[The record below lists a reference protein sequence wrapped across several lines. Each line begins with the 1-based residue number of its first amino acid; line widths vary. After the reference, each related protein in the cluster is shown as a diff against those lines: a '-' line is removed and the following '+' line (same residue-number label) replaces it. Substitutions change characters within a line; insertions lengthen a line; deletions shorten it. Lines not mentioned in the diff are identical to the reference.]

1 MSIDYT
7 VIASG
12 SRGNAVLIEDV
23 LVDIGVPF
31 KALKE
36 YLYNVKYIIIKHIH
50 SDHLRLAT
58 YKKIKQ
64 LFPNIVFI
72 ANWEVASK
80 VEIDYLVNAGYPLT
94 VGEYTFAPFELIHDV
109 LCYGYTWEV
118 NDKRIIY
125 ATDTHSLKNAPD
137 AKYDYMFLE
146 SNYDP
151 NKIKM
156 VKPTRGY
163 DARLSALRHLSTFDS
178 KQFYYT
184 HRRDEN
190 SEWIELHKSSRFY

>member
-36 YLYNVKYIIIKHIH
+36 YLYDVKYIIITHIH
-50 SDHLRLAT
+50 SDHLRLST

-80 VEIDYLVNAGYPLT
+80 VDIDYLVNADYPLA
-94 VGEYTFAPFELIHDV
+94 VGEYTFTPFELIHDV
-109 LCYGYTWEV
+109 LCYGYAWEV

-125 ATDTHSLKNAPD
+125 ATDTHSLKNAPEQ
-137 AKYDYMFLE
+137 KYDYLFLE

>member
-36 YLYNVKYIIIKHIH
+36 YLYDVKYIIITHIH
-50 SDHLRLAT
+50 SDHLRLPT
-58 YKKIKQ
+58 YKKIRQ

-94 VGEYTFAPFELIHDV
+94 VGEYTFIPFELIHDV
-109 LCYGYTWEV
+109 LCYGYAWEV
-118 NDKRIIY
+118 SDKRIIY
-125 ATDTHSLKNAPD
+125 ATDTHSLKNAPEQ
-137 AKYDYMFLE
+137 KYDYLFLE

-156 VKPTRGY
+156 VKPSRGY

-184 HRRDEN
+184 HRRDED

>member
-1 MSIDYT
+1 MSVDYT

-12 SRGNAVLIEDV
+12 SSGNAVLIEDV

-36 YLYNVKYIIIKHIH
+36 YLYDVKYVIITHVH
-50 SDHLRLAT
+50 SDHLRITT

-94 VGEYTFAPFELIHDV
+94 VGDYTFLPFELIHDV

-118 NDKRIIY
+118 NDKGIIY
-125 ATDTHSLKNAPD
+125 ATDTHSLKNAPEQ
-137 AKYDYMFLE
+137 KYDYLFLE